1 MILLNMERL
10 CIEVTFSVLS
20 DIEQN
25 PESPRIEDKSPA
37 FLGFLENARERA
49 VLVPET
55 VLAEAV
61 GTGLTPKIDLRA
73 DVDSSKEQ
81 VSEEKFGLTGVE
93 VDWVVGIGKAI
104 LALNIFGTSRGN
116 GGTGVSFI
124 SLL

>member
-10 CIEVTFSVLS
+10 CIELTFSVLS

-25 PESPRIEDKSPA
+25 PESPRIEDKSSA
-37 FLGFLENARERA
+37 FLVLLENATDRA

-55 VLAEAV
+55 VLAE

-81 VSEEKFGLTGVE
+81 VTEEKFGLTGVE

-104 LALNIFGTSRGN
+104 LALNILGTSRGK
-116 GGTGVSFI
+116 GTGESFI

>member
-1 MILLNMERL
+1 MERL

-25 PESPRIEDKSPA
+25 PESPRIEDKSSA
-37 FLGFLENARERA
+37 LLVLLENATERA

-93 VDWVVGIGKAI
+93 VD
-104 LALNIFGTSRGN
+104 
-116 GGTGVSFI
+116 
-124 SLL
+124 